1 MQEYQ
6 RRALAPDAQ
15 VESFAIVGYQGLHE
29 KSLAPLLIVPV
40 AAVNWRCSRSAH
52 ESCGLIPVI
61 DGLHAIT
68 GAMKGHLLA
77 ERPDQREPA
86 TEHRIIRG

>member
-1 MQEYQ
+1 MTV
-6 RRALAPDAQ
+6 RREIA
-15 VESFAIVGYQGLHE
+15 ESRGEPAGRR
-29 KSLAPLLIVPV
+29 PV